1 MLLLENLK
9 PARKVEAPKD
19 FRPALEFNGTEGF
32 AITPAIPAGQVPD
45 FEQFLLEQGFDP
57 AEYEIVGAPRT
68 SRWQKY
74 DESWLTSYRFNFRKI
89 IANSD
94 QDLSLSW
101 KTAKQ
106 FIRKRPKTYKTNLDK
121 ALVLMLADFQIGK
134 VDSRGGHEQQLQRI
148 FASYERY
155 ELLLAKERPNK
166 IILADLGDI
175 VEGFNSKMDLQQLGT
190 NSMSLMNQV
199 DVSISLILDVIKRS
213 HKYCNDI
220 VYATVASNHC
230 QNRIGKQ
237 QVGLPGQDDWGV
249 FIAKQ
254 IDRIARETEIP
265 LKTLIPEPSDESL
278 AFDVFEDQFHILG
291 LWHGHQSARPEAV
304 PSWWEKQAFG
314 SQPVAAASI
323 GLSGHFHTLRIQEL
337 GQHSN
342 GGSRYWIQ
350 GKTMDNG
357 SSWFRLNQGSES
369 QPGLTAFLLEKGKHF
384 TGSVVTL

>member
-1 MLLLENLK
+1 MLENLS
-9 PARKVEAPKD
+9 PARRIEAPKD
-19 FRPALEFNGTEGF
+19 FRPALEFDGKDGF
-32 AITPAIPAGQVPD
+32 AITPGIPAGQVPD

-57 AEYEIVGAPRT
+57 KEYEIVGAPRT

-74 DESWLTSYRFNFRKI
+74 DESWLTSYRFNFRKKLSEEI
-89 IANSD
+89 E
-94 QDLSLSW
+94 DLPLLW

-106 FIRKRPKTYKTNLDK
+106 SIRKRSKSYKPNAEK
-121 ALVLMLADFQIGK
+121 ALVVMLADFQLGK
-134 VDSRGGHEQQLQRI
+134 TDSRGGKIEQFERI
-148 FASYERY
+148 FASYERL
-155 ELLLAKERPNK
+155 EAFIAKERPSK
-166 IILADLGDI
+166 IILADMGDI
-175 VEGFNSKMDLQQLGT
+175 VEGFSNKADQQQLAT
-190 NSMSLMNQV
+190 NHGSIMWQV
-199 DVSISLILDVIKRS
+199 DSAISFIWQAIGIANKFTDEVI
-213 HKYCNDI
+213 
-220 VYATVASNHC
+220 YATVASNHC
-230 QNRIGKQ
+230 QNRINKQ
-237 QVGLPGQDDWGV
+237 TVGLPGQDDWGV

-254 IDRIARETEIP
+254 IDRIAKETATP
-265 LKTLIPEPSDESL
+265 LRTLVPEPSDESL
-278 AFDVFEDQFHILG
+278 AFDVFDDQFHVLG

-323 GLSGHFHTLRIQEL
+323 GLTGHFHHLRVQEL

-369 QPGLTAFLLEKGKHF
+369 QPGLTAFVLEQAKHF